1 LDIEPSPASPVT
13 PVSLG
18 HAAEMLLDSWK
29 ERLQLHRQADVPADL
44 KPARHGNGWSTQLAL
59 QNLNTILSRNREH
72 DVRVRMHSFYD
83 LAGTAPDRKNVLSAL
98 RTTQIELVNH
108 IKIFG
113 GICIE
118 PTWEKLKKLFDS
130 GGVHGSW
137 EGEDIKQ
144 DAATV
149 RKLSKNLRL
158 RPRLRLQE
166 FGLRSTP

>member
-1 LDIEPSPASPVT
+1 
-13 PVSLG
+13 
-18 HAAEMLLDSWK
+18 M
-29 ERLQLHRQADVPADL
+29 HRQADVPADL

-59 QNLNTILSRNREH
+59 QNLNAILSRHREH
-72 DVRVRMHSFYD
+72 HVRVRMHSFYN
-83 LAGTAPDRKNVLSAL
+83 LAGSIPDCENVLPAL
-98 RTTQIELVNH
+98 RAAQIELVNH

-149 RKLSKNLRL
+149 RKLSENLRL

-166 FGLRSTP
+166 FDLRSTP